1 MNHKETIAISIP
13 TGIGAE
19 IGGFA
24 GDGGKIARKFAKH
37 FNVLTHP
44 NVVNGGILSAIT
56 DDILYLEGYFFD
68 EFFSGNIVIN
78 PLDKYEE
85 NIIGVIFDASIP
97 KNILNIHINTISAMK
112 EVKGLNIPFFEIT
125 DEPVGVEF
133 FIKNNLSTGTIKNEN
148 AILRAAKK
156 LIEKGANAIAIVCY
170 FNEDADDINYE
181 QGIGIDPIGG
191 IEAVISHLIAK
202 EFFVPTAHA
211 PAFSSIDIYENIC
224 NSKVSSENI
233 SSTYLPCILDGLS
246 KAPLINNKNR
256 FYLKNSDIKALIVPY
271 NALGSPAVI
280 GAYNGGIK
288 ILTVKNKT
296 FGSIGCYD
304 MGLNDIIEYED
315 YDSLLSALLKG

>member
-1 MNHKETIAISIP
+1 M
-13 TGIGAE
+13 
-19 IGGFA
+19 
-24 GDGGKIARKFAKH
+24 
-37 FNVLTHP
+37 
-44 NVVNGGILSAIT
+44 
-56 DDILYLEGYFFD
+56 
-68 EFFSGNIVIN
+68 
-78 PLDKYEE
+78 
-85 NIIGVIFDASIP
+85 
-97 KNILNIHINTISAMK
+97 
-112 EVKGLNIPFFEIT
+112 
-125 DEPVGVEF
+125 
-133 FIKNNLSTGTIKNEN
+133 
-148 AILRAAKK
+148 
-156 LIEKGANAIAIVCY
+156 
-170 FNEDADDINYE
+170 
-181 QGIGIDPIGG
+181 
-191 IEAVISHLIAK
+191 
-202 EFFVPTAHA
+202 PTAHA

-233 SSTYLPCILDGLS
+233 SSSYLPCILDGLS